1 MLSKETFIDTIKF
14 IEKRMSQIDKI
25 NDLFTEEFEDSVFY
39 PYLKYE
45 NKLVSILEEIFND
58 KETQWISYYL
68 YELDCGKSYK
78 DGDITEKDKDGN
90 EKIIPLKTPEDLYNL
105 LIEDMER

>member
-14 IEKRMSQIDKI
+14 IEKRASQVDEI
-25 NDLFTEEFEDSVFY
+25 NTIFTEEFEDSIFY
-39 PYLKYE
+39 PYSRYE
-45 NKLVSILEEIFND
+45 SKLVSILEEIFDD
-58 KETQWISYYL
+58 KENKWISYYL

-90 EKIIPLKTPEDLYNL
+90 VRIIPLKTPEDLYNL